1 MSKLEDTLRQQDDML
16 RELTE
21 AALRYGT
28 ILAAEGAYWAVYTQN
43 GMVRCNRGRGAAV
56 GQNVLIHPDTG
67 QIVEV
72 SKLPAVATVAEYLE
86 PASGNRVLVSRGG
99 NEVFCYVAPAF
110 AKQLKA
116 GELQRGDRVELHAD
130 APLVFAKLKREQTGY
145 EAGATGV
152 QWADIGG
159 NELAKAELQEALAIL
174 GGSSAVQ
181 QAYGIMPPKG
191 ILLYGP
197 PGCGKTM
204 LGKAAATHIAGNG
217 SEGGFIYI
225 KSTELVNP
233 YVGVTEQNI
242 RALFANAK
250 AYKDRTGVAPV
261 VFIDEAEAILSKRGS
276 GISSDIEKRVVPT
289 FLTEMDGLEQS
300 SAFVVLATNRPDQLD
315 EAVIR
320 DGRCDRRIEIA
331 RPCERSARDIF
342 RINLSK
348 TPLHKA
354 EELEP
359 MVQAAT
365 ERVMDPAGVM
375 AARVSGALIEAA
387 VDRAKRKAFARDLA
401 DKARKPTGLQV
412 ADLFG
417 ALDAMEEEY
426 RWAA

>member
-1 MSKLEDTLRQQDDML
+1 L
-16 RELTE
+16 
-21 AALRYGT
+21 
-28 ILAAEGAYWAVYTQN
+28 
-43 GMVRCNRGRGAAV
+43 
-56 GQNVLIHPDTG
+56 
-67 QIVEV
+67 
-72 SKLPAVATVAEYLE
+72 
-86 PASGNRVLVSRGG
+86 
-99 NEVFCYVAPAF
+99 
-110 AKQLKA
+110 
-116 GELQRGDRVELHAD
+116 
-130 APLVFAKLKREQTGY
+130 
-145 EAGATGV
+145 
-152 QWADIGG
+152 
-159 NELAKAELQEALAIL
+159 
-174 GGSSAVQ
+174 
-181 QAYGIMPPKG
+181 
-191 ILLYGP
+191 
-197 PGCGKTM
+197 
-204 LGKAAATHIAGNG
+204 LGKAAATHIAGTG
-217 SEGGFIYI
+217 SAGGFIYI

-289 FLTEMDGLEQS
+289 FLTEMDGLQQS

-365 ERVMDPAGVM
+365 ERVMDPEGVM

-401 DKARKPTGLQV
+401 AKARKPTGLQV